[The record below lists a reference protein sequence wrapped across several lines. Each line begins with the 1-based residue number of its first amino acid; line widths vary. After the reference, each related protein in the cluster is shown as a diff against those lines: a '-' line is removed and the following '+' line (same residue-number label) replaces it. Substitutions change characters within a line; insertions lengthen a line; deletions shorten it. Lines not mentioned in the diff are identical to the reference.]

1 MKRIFVIF
9 ILLTVSVFGQNTY
22 TSNYWFTKIA
32 AGTLN
37 YADTAN
43 HNWTRV
49 DSVIK
54 SHWTIADS
62 IRADLYTEHEYDGK
76 HKSEVITWDNLAT
89 TAKSNMVQTSGN
101 QNIAGLKT
109 FIGGIGFGTSSRF
122 LLGTYDT
129 YNAQGEL
136 YRTGTPGADLI
147 TFFYGA
153 GASYKDTIA
162 THRYIRN
169 NLASLANFVDLTSSQ
184 NIGGTKLITGK
195 LGFSGAGILQ
205 IPTEIYTETQYALC
219 GNSDMMFYYYSKY
232 DYDSLLSYRLLRNY
246 LNGYMTN
253 SITPYTNDVYSL
265 GTSTKRFRSIYGNYI
280 VADTFVVSKIFSPIA
295 DTMEIVS
302 GVLKINGQR
311 LASYSTEG
319 GLQLGE
325 REKTLGAVYTDSL
338 ISDASLQISA
348 LGTGGNGVIELEA
361 EAIYVNGQFHKEVQ
375 NVTITT
381 TTFPTVTKSLVHM
394 ESDVNVTISTIPEPP
409 VNKEGFILTIVMTG
423 GAGFVTLSDNVD
435 NLRLAGDF
443 DMGLTDAI
451 SLMWYTGG
459 EYWIEISRS
468 NNN

>member
-1 MKRIFVIF
+1 MKKIFLIISLVSFLGYGQWAKPSGYTTNYGYRLYSQGAKPGNDSLNQNWIDIDTTIKVVYDSAQAKVNRWTNQTVAGIKTF
-9 ILLTVSVFGQNTY
+9 SDSLIL
-22 TSNYWFTKIA
+22 
-32 AGTLN
+32 
-37 YADTAN
+37 
-43 HNWTRV
+43 
-49 DSVIK
+49 
-54 SHWTIADS
+54 
-62 IRADLYTEHEYDGK
+62 
-76 HKSEVITWDNLAT
+76 
-89 TAKSNMVQTSGN
+89 SGN
-101 QNIAGLKT
+101 VNHK
-109 FIGGIGFGTSSRF
+109 GIS
-122 LLGTYDT
+122 
-129 YNAQGEL
+129 
-136 YRTGTPGADLI
+136 I
-147 TFFYGA
+147 
-153 GASYKDTIA
+153 DTIA
-162 THRYIRN
+162 SRSWARD
-169 NLASLANFVDLTSSQ
+169 SLPTISGYVDLFNSQ
-184 NIGGTKLITGK
+184 TVAGVKTLTGK
-195 LGFSGAGILQ
+195 LKFSGAGILQ
-205 IPTEIYTETQYALC
+205 IPTEIYAENQYALC
-219 GNSDMMFYYYSKY
+219 GNSNMMFYYYGKY

-302 GVLKINGQR
+302 GVLKINGHR

-319 GLQLGE
+319 GLQIGE

-348 LGTGGNGVIELEA
+348 LGTGGNGVIALNA
-361 EAIYVNGQFHKEVQ
+361 EMIGVNGQFHKEVQ

-394 ESDVNVTISTIPEPP
+394 ESDVNVTISTIPRPSF
-409 VNKEGFILTIVMTG
+409 NKEGFILTIVMTG

-451 SLMWYTGG
+451 SLMWHTGS
-459 EYWIEISRS
+459 ECWIEISRS